1 MVKPT
6 FKVDGMH
13 FEEWQQAFLVAN
25 RLYERY
31 DKTRSIMIYMID
43 HHGEESVD
51 FTFAAE
57 STLDDE
63 QVEEQLELF

>member
-13 FEEWQQAFLVAN
+13 FDTWEQAFLVAD

-31 DKTRSIMIYMID
+31 DRMRSITIYSVD
-43 HHGEESVD
+43 HHGAMTSD
-51 FTFAAE
+51 FVIAAE
-57 STLDDE
+57 VKPEEDT
-63 QVEEQLELF
+63 EQLDMF